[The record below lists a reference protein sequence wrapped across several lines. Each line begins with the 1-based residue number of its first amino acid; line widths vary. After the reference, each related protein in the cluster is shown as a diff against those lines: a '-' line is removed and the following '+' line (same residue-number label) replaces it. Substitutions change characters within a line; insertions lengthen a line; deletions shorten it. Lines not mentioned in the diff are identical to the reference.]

1 MCFNSV
7 QNGCW
12 CPICNGKFKPTIEEI
27 TEFVSKKYPGSEILS
42 DTYKDCSA
50 QLKFKCGKGHIFNM
64 CFLSVK
70 KGGWCRKCKRASKF
84 TIKDVIS
91 FVSEKHPGCDVLSDV
106 YELKGDIKFKVTA
119 NPEKKYT
126 FLDYDLFLSY
136 GIIKNHLPIGG
147 RIGILGPNK
156 IGGYIFCIY
165 NYTQGTIYDSGGGG
179 SPYYETEEYVII
191 TGGPLLN
198 ILTKNKYRLSI
209 FAGCGYC
216 DFTYSE
222 PVTDWSFINDSYFV
236 IESGAILN
244 FNHFNITVGLE
255 KIDNLYLIAGIGFT
269 L

>member
-1 MCFNSV
+1 MKILTILLLLYPVILLS
-7 QNGCW
+7 Q
-12 CPICNGKFKPTIEEI
+12 TIENVRFEQSENQI
-27 TEFVSKKYPGSEILS
+27 IIYYNLISDGYKGTCTVNAYYTLDYGKNFISLKSVTGDAGSNIFTGRNKKI
-42 DTYKDCSA
+42 
-50 QLKFKCGKGHIFNM
+50 
-64 CFLSVK
+64 V
-70 KGGWCRKCKRASKF
+70 W
-84 TIKDVIS
+84 
-91 FVSEKHPGCDVLSDV
+91 DVLSDV